1 MREPQRGD
9 LDSESSA
16 STVHVAI
23 QGLHNTFYRFRR
35 QQQRFQHLLVA
46 ILVLLCFS
54 MVIQLGIF
62 IYLAIQL
69 RPHEY

>member
-1 MREPQRGD
+1 MHEPPRGD
-9 LDSESSA
+9 INSESSD

-35 QQQRFQHLLVA
+35 QQQRLQHLLVA

-54 MVIQLGIF
+54 MVIQLVIF

-69 RPHEY
+69 RPHES